1 VLASLLIAG
10 CGAGDVPE
18 ATMKPSDTIAT
29 NPAGLAADTVDTDV
43 PYVQTPPRIVER
55 MLRVAEVTERDTVYD
70 LGSGDGRIA
79 IAAAREFGAHAV
91 GVEIV
96 PRLVD
101 EARRNAREA
110 GVADRVTFRQGDLF
124 EADLSGA
131 TVVTLYLLPDVNR
144 RLRPRLLRQLDPGDR
159 VVSHDFHMG
168 EWLPDRTIKT
178 GDHTI
183 YRWRVPREIPEDL
196 QPAE

>member
-1 VLASLLIAG
+1 
-10 CGAGDVPE
+10 
-18 ATMKPSDTIAT
+18 
-29 NPAGLAADTVDTDV
+29 
-43 PYVQTPPRIVER
+43 
-55 MLRVAEVTERDTVYD
+55 VTERDTVYD

-79 IAAAREFGAHAV
+79 IMAAREFGARAV

-96 PRLVD
+96 PKLVD
-101 EARRNAREA
+101 EARRKAREA

-144 RLRPRLLRQLDPGDR
+144 RLRPRLLEQLDPGDR

-168 EWLPDRTIKT
+168 EWIPDRTIET

-183 YRWRVPREIPEDL
+183 YRWTVPQEIPADL
-196 QPAE
+196 RPAQ